1 MKLSL
6 TNYSNLKQRIIT
18 GSIGALIVLI
28 GCGYNEWTYFLV
40 FFIICGAT
48 VIEFYSLCRIDGVIS
63 SKPIGTLISLYI
75 FSLTFLV
82 EKGILSNYIY
92 FTIFPIIVLVY
103 LNKLY
108 RKEEKPFTNIAYTLM
123 GITYVGLPFA
133 LLNISVFSSG
143 EYDYQIPIGLL
154 MIFWAYDSGAYFT
167 GVRFGKR
174 RLFER
179 ISPKKSWEGF
189 AGGLLTALIIASV
202 IGYYFTTLS
211 LLEWYGFAIIVV
223 VAGTYGD
230 LVESLF
236 KRSISIKDSG
246 KTIPGHGGFLDR
258 FDGLLLAMP
267 FIVFY
272 MKGILF

>member
-1 MKLSL
+1 MKLTLS
-6 TNYSNLKQRIIT
+6 NYSNLKQRIIT
-18 GSIGALIVLI
+18 ASIGAILMLI
-28 GCGYNEWTYFLV
+28 GCGYNEWTYFAV

-48 VIEFYSLCRIDGVIS
+48 IVEFYSLCGTDSLIPSR
-63 SKPIGTLISLYI
+63 PIGIILTLYI
-75 FSLTFLV
+75 FSLTFFI
-82 EKGILSNYIY
+82 EKSLLPDKSYY
-92 FTIFPIIVLVY
+92 SIFPVVVLVY
-103 LNKLY
+103 LIKLY
-108 RKEEKPFTNIAYTLM
+108 RKEVKPFTNIAYTLM
-123 GITYVGLPFA
+123 GVTYVGLPFA

-143 EYDYQIPIGLL
+143 EYDYEIPIGLL
-154 MIFWAYDSGAYFT
+154 LILWAYDTGAYFT

-189 AGGLLTALIIASV
+189 AGGLIWAIIIASV
-202 IGYYFTTLS
+202 AGYFFTSLS

-236 KRSISIKDSG
+236 KRSIDIKDSG

-272 MKGILF
+272 LKIILF

>member
-18 GSIGALIVLI
+18 ALVGAILVLF
-28 GCGYNEWTYFLV
+28 GCGYNEWTYFIV
-40 FFIICGAT
+40 FFVICGAT
-48 VIEFYSLCRIDGVIS
+48 VIEFYSLSKIKGVLP
-63 SKPIGTLISLYI
+63 SKPIGVIISLYV

-82 EKGILSNYIY
+82 ERGILPGDTYYSV
-92 FTIFPIIVLVY
+92 FPIIVLVF
-103 LNKLY
+103 LHQLY
-108 RKEEKPFTNIAYTLM
+108 GKAEKPFTNIAYALM

-133 LLNISVFSSG
+133 LLNISVFSFG
-143 EYDYQIPIGLL
+143 EYDYEIPIGLM
-154 MIFWAYDSGAYFT
+154 MILWAYDSGAYFT
-167 GVRFGKR
+167 GIRFGRR

-189 AGGLLTALIIASV
+189 AGGLLMALIIATV
-202 IGYYFTTLS
+202 VGYYFTTLS
-211 LLEWYGFAIIVV
+211 LLEWYGFTIIVV

-236 KRSISIKDSG
+236 KRTIDIKDSG

-272 MKGILF
+272 LKVILF